1 MLQVVWFKRDLR
13 LGDHQPLTSAAQA
26 GPVLPLWVDEPGLW
40 AQPDASDRQRAYA
53 LQSLSALAEA
63 VAGHGGQLAVWHGDV
78 IECLD
83 RLRQAVGPFVLRSH
97 EETGNG
103 WTFARDRAVARWCRA
118 HGIAWH
124 EDPCNAVVR
133 RLDSRDRWSAHWA
146 RRMEAPPLPA
156 PADIRWSALPT
167 LFTAPDRPLGWSLPN
182 GPNAQALLFSGS
194 AVQGGQGG
202 ERAAQ
207 DLLHDFLYRRGQD
220 YRRAMSSPAP
230 AFEACSRLSPALAW
244 GQISVR
250 QTVHAAWQRR
260 RELLDLPREIRPPGW
275 LEAVKSFESRLHWRC
290 HFVQKLE
297 SEPEIEWRNVNR
309 GFDGLR
315 DEGPMAGESLRLLS
329 AWREGRTGWP
339 MVDAC
344 MRSLNATGWLN
355 FRMRAMLMSVAT
367 GPLWL
372 HWREPGL
379 HLARQFTDYEP
390 GIHWS
395 QCQMQSGVTG
405 INTVRM
411 YNPIKQGHD
420 QDPDGDF
427 IRRWVPELAGLRG
440 PLVHEPWR
448 LPSPP
453 ADYPAPVVDLQAAL
467 RQARDRV
474 HQRKASLQA
483 QREARRVYAMHGSRN
498 PAREGVRRAVRSA
511 ARPGEGPPQASG
523 GQLALDWG

>member
-13 LGDHQPLTSAAQA
+13 LTDHGPLTEAARA
-26 GPVLPLWVDEPGLW
+26 GPVLPLWMDEPLLW
-40 AQPDASDRQRAYA
+40 MQADASERQHAYA
-53 LQSLSALAEA
+53 LQAVAALASC
-63 VAGHGGQLAVWHGDV
+63 VAERGGQLVVWPGEV

-83 RLRQAVGPFVLRSH
+83 RLRLAVGPFVLRSH

-103 WTFARDRAVARWCRA
+103 WTYERDRAVARWCRV

-124 EDPCNAVVR
+124 ETPCNAVVR

-146 RRMEAPPLPA
+146 RRMQSTPLLEPSC
-156 PADIRWSALPT
+156 IRWEAVPPGLAFVPAVAIASWIGLAEG
-167 LFTAPDRPLGWSLPN
+167 AGAHDVH
-182 GPNAQALLFSGS
+182 
-194 AVQGGQGG
+194 AVQSGCGG
-202 ERAAQ
+202 ERAALQ
-207 DLLHDFLYRRGQD
+207 LLHDFLYRRGQD

-244 GQISVR
+244 GQLSVR
-250 QTVHAAWQRR
+250 QAVHAAWQRR
-260 RELLDLPREIRPPGW
+260 RELLDLPRDERPAGW

-297 SEPEIEWRNVNR
+297 SQPAIEWRNVNR

-315 DEGPMAGESLRLLS
+315 DEGPVEGEALRRLS

-344 MRSLNATGWLN
+344 MRCLNASGWLN

-405 INTVRM
+405 INAVRL
-411 YNPIKQGHD
+411 YNPVKQGRDHD
-420 QDPDGDF
+420 TDGHF
-427 IRRWVPELAGLRG
+427 IRRWVPELAGARG
-440 PLVHEPWR
+440 ALVHEPWR
-448 LPSPP
+448 MPAPP
-453 ADYPAPVVDLQAAL
+453 AGYPAPLVDLETAL
-467 RQARDRV
+467 RQARERV
-474 HQRKASLQA
+474 HQRKASLEV
-483 QREARRVYAMHGSRN
+483 QREAQRVYAQHGSRN
-498 PAREGVRRAVRSA
+498 PAREGVRVARSRGVR
-511 ARPGEGPPQASG
+511 RGGEPTASDA
-523 GQLALDWG
+523 QLALDWG